1 MDHPQPPRVCIS
13 ICEPTVAALERAIT
27 SAAAVCDL
35 IEIRLDCL
43 AAEELAAGASLI
55 TKLLQQTSCESILTL
70 RPSGQGG
77 RRELDDETRHSFWSS
92 AIFSDSYFDVELDLA
107 ERFIPNADAPSLPV
121 DWSRTICSQH
131 DFDGVPVN
139 LDQLYDR
146 LANTPA
152 RVLKIAVQAADAL
165 DCLPVFQLL
174 ERARH
179 RGREM
184 IAIAM
189 GPAGIAT
196 RILGPS
202 RGAFLTYAS
211 LNDETATAPGQI
223 SVRELSEVYRLEEI
237 NHETRIFGLVGQPVS
252 QSVSP
257 QMQSAAFA
265 ATGVN
270 AVYIP
275 FEVRDLDAFMKRMVH
290 PRTRELDWNV
300 AGLSVT
306 APHKAAVMD
315 HLDWIEPDAREMGVV
330 NTIVID
336 GDELRGHNTD
346 AAAFIKPLAQKVGEL
361 RGARC
366 AIIGAGGAAT
376 AALWG
381 LTRAGANVTLFARNA
396 AKSSVL
402 SERFKVDRRDLAGAS
417 FDEFDV
423 VINATPLGTAGH
435 FADETAATA
444 QQLRGARV
452 AYDLVYNPV
461 ETKFLREARA
471 AGCETLGGLA
481 MLVAQAAVQF
491 KLWTGAA
498 APQSLMH
505 EAAEREL
512 NRRSQTSILNTA
524 QTESEI

>member
-1 MDHPQPPRVCIS
+1 MDHPQPPRVCVS

-35 IEIRLDCL
+35 IEVRLDCL
-43 AAEELAAGASLI
+43 TAEELAAGSSLI
-55 TKLLQQTSCESILTL
+55 TKLLEHLPGKSILTF
-70 RPSGQGG
+70 RPAGQGG
-77 RRELDDETRHSFWSS
+77 RRELDDETRHAFWSS

-131 DFDGVPVN
+131 DFAGVPAN
-139 LDQLYDR
+139 PDQLYDR

-152 RVLKIAVQAADAL
+152 RVLKIAVHAGDAI

-174 ERARH
+174 GRARQQ
-179 RGREM
+179 GRDM

-211 LNDETATAPGQI
+211 LNQEAVTAPGQI
-223 SVRELSEVYRLEEI
+223 SVRELNEVYRLEEI
-237 NHETRIFGLVGQPVS
+237 NHETKIFGLVGLPVS
-252 QSVSP
+252 HSVSP
-257 QMQSAAFA
+257 QMQNAAFA
-265 ATGVN
+265 ATGMN

-275 FEVRDLDAFMKRMVH
+275 FEVRDLDAFVRRMVH
-290 PRTRELDWNV
+290 PRTRELDWNL

-306 APHKAAVMD
+306 APHKSAVMD
-315 HLDWIEPDAREMGVV
+315 HLDWIAPEARELGVV
-330 NTIVID
+330 NTIVIE

-346 AAAFIKPLAQKVGEL
+346 AAAFIQPLAQKFGDL
-361 RGARC
+361 NGARC

-376 AALWG
+376 AALGG
-381 LTRAGANVTLFARNA
+381 LTRAGATVTLFARNA
-396 AKSSVL
+396 AKSVAL
-402 SERFKVDRRDLAGAS
+402 AERFGVDRSDLAGANFLG
-417 FDEFDV
+417 FDI
-423 VINATPLGTAGH
+423 VINATPLGTAGY
-435 FADETAATA
+435 FADESAATA
-444 QQLRGARV
+444 PQLRGARL
-452 AYDLVYNPV
+452 AYDLVYNPI
-461 ETKFLREARA
+461 ETKFLLEARA

-481 MLVAQAAVQF
+481 MLVAQAAAQF
-491 KLWTGAA
+491 RLWTGTFASLMDTA
-498 APQSLMH
+498 SLESLMH

-512 NRRSQTSILNTA
+512 TLRSQNS
-524 QTESEI
+524 

>member
-1 MDHPQPPRVCIS
+1 MDHPQQPRVCIS

-35 IEIRLDCL
+35 IEVRLDCL
-43 AAEELAAGASLI
+43 TADQLTAGASLI
-55 TKLLQQTSCESILTL
+55 TKLLERSSCKSILTL

-77 RRELDDETRHSFWSS
+77 RRELDDETRHAFWSS

-131 DFDGVPVN
+131 DFAGVPAN
-139 LDQLYDR
+139 LEQLYDR

-152 RVLKIAVQAADAL
+152 RVLKIAVHAADAI

-179 RGREM
+179 QGREM

-189 GPAGIAT
+189 GTAGIAT

-211 LNDETATAPGQI
+211 LNDDAATAPGQV
-223 SVRELSEVYRLEEI
+223 SVRELREVYRLEEI
-237 NHETRIFGLVGQPVS
+237 TQETKIFGLIGQPVS

-257 QMQSAAFA
+257 QMQNAAFA

-270 AVYIP
+270 AVYLP
-275 FEVRDLDAFMKRMVH
+275 LEVRDLDAFMKRMVH
-290 PRTRELDWNV
+290 PRTREFDWNLT
-300 AGLSVT
+300 GLSVT

-315 HLDWIEPDAREMGVV
+315 HLDWIEPEAREMGVV

-346 AAAFIKPLAQKVGEL
+346 AAAFIKPLAQKFGDLKE
-361 RGARC
+361 ARC

-381 LTRAGANVTLFARNA
+381 LTRAGATVTLFARNA
-396 AKSSVL
+396 EKSGVLAK
-402 SERFKVDRRDLAGAS
+402 RFGVERRDLVGANFAG
-417 FDEFDV
+417 FDV
-423 VINATPLGTAGH
+423 VINATPLGTTGH
-435 FADETAATA
+435 FADESAATV
-444 QQLRGARV
+444 QQLRGARL
-452 AYDLVYNPV
+452 AYDLVYNPT

-481 MLVAQAAVQF
+481 MLVAQATVQL
-491 KLWTGAA
+491 KLWTGAD
-498 APQSLMH
+498 APASLMY

-512 NRRSQTSILNTA
+512 NRRS
-524 QTESEI
+524 EIAKDVRLET